1 MTVFLCHPVHEDI
14 NKQMSTYPFIV
25 YNLLFTKSLE
35 PFD

>member
-1 MTVFLCHPVHEDI
+1 
-14 NKQMSTYPFIV
+14 MSTYPFIV